1 MLSDQELLQS
11 YAEALRYMRNAE
23 ATLQK
28 SGKENNRYEDPKY
41 VRTACGTAYLGVL
54 LALDAWLLL
63 KGTAVPTKRDKTK
76 RHRSIDMYKYDVSK
90 LDGKML
96 DDLNT
101 VYNILH
107 LAGYYDGV
115 TDARAIKVG
124 FTVAYEM
131 IEKIKPAIPDTELQ
145 TFLTNY
151 KKPSLLKKI
160 YTFLI

>member
-1 MLSDQELLQS
+1 MLSDHELLQS

-28 SGKENNRYEDPKY
+28 SGKY

-76 RHRSIDMYKYDVSK
+76 RHRSIDMYKYDVSR

-101 VYNILH
+101 IYDVLH
-107 LAGYYDGV
+107 LAGYYDGIQNV
-115 TDARAIKVG
+115 RIIREG
-124 FTVAYEM
+124 FSVAYEM

-160 YTFLI
+160 YMLLI